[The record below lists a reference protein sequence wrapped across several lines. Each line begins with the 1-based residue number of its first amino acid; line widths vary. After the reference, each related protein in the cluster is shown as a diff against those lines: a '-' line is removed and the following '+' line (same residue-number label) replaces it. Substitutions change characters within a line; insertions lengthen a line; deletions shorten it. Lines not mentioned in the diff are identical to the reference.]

1 MRLLT
6 AAVLAILL
14 NSSCS
19 QASQEETA
27 AARKEQS
34 ASVEKEKAIIE
45 AILKPLKARGIEVK
59 EIKPAPEVKV
69 PGFRT
74 FEVTLIDRPNS
85 REVKRYFFISPDNRY
100 ISLEIFRVKE
110 EGKTLHLQPLR
121 PENPVKP
128 LKVDLSWVKEI
139 DRKLEEMNVPYVIG
153 KSDRKVYIV
162 WDVYCPFCYR
172 HFNQVAEIA
181 EKEGVE
187 LHMLPFPIHG
197 ENSIKG
203 LLYYTQIAREKGA
216 AQAFKELYAL
226 GNGDFT
232 KYAKALEEKTKNLK
246 MPQEEQEK
254 LRKFFNDLKEELA
267 RKGVHATP
275 SMIYIPP
282 GEKDRGYVIVGFK
295 PIRELVKLK

>member
-6 AAVLAILL
+6 AALLTVLLT
-14 NSSCS
+14 SSCS
-19 QASQEETA
+19 QASQEQKAT
-27 AARKEQS
+27 KQEQS
-34 ASVEKEKAIIE
+34 SSIEKEKAIIE

-74 FEVTLIDRPNS
+74 FEVSLVDKTNM
-85 REVKRYFFISPDNRY
+85 REVKRYFFISPDNQY
-100 ISLEIFRVKE
+100 LSLEIFRVKE
-110 EGKTLHLQPLR
+110 EGKTIHLQPIR
-121 PENPVKP
+121 PANPVKP
-128 LKVDLSWVKEI
+128 LKVELSWVKDV
-139 DRKLEEMNVPYVIG
+139 DRKLQEANVPHTIG
-153 KSDRKVYIV
+153 KSDKKVYVV

-172 HFNQVAEIA
+172 HFNQVAEMA

-203 LLYYTQIAREKGA
+203 LLYYTQLAREKGA
-216 AQAFKELYAL
+216 AEAFKELYAL
-226 GNGDFT
+226 GNGDFR

-246 MPQEEQEK
+246 MPKEEQER
-254 LRKFFNDLKEELA
+254 LRKLFKELQKEMVE
-267 RKGVHATP
+267 KGVHATP

-282 GEKDRGYVIVGFK
+282 GEKDKGYIIVGFK
-295 PIRELVKLK
+295 PIKELLKMK